1 MQPFFKILIF
11 YLSDFCN
18 SIISYNALYV
28 VFGIFCFQY
37 PEADNLGLMSQF
49 PVRSH
54 FFFLLDATALR
65 SLL

>member
-1 MQPFFKILIF
+1 MQLFFKILIF
-11 YLSDFCN
+11 YLSDLFN

-37 PEADNLGLMSQF
+37 LQANSLGLMSQF